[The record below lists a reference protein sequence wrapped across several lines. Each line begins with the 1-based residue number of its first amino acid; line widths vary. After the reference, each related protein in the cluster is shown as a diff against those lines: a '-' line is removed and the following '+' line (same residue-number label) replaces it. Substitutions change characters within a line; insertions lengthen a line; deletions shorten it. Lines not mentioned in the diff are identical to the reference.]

1 MAPKSETAPE
11 SIFAPGVEAAAQ
23 AALAKARVRLLPFLF
38 ALYIA
43 NYLDR
48 INVSFAA
55 LQMNHELGLAP
66 VAFGLGSGLFFVGYI
81 ACEVPSNL
89 ILERVGARRWIA
101 RIMISWGVISSATMY
116 VQGARSFYVLRLLLG
131 AAEAG
136 FFPGIIFYLTY
147 WFPRRERARASALF
161 LTATA
166 LAGLVAG
173 PLCGAILGMHGI
185 LGLSGWQWLFML
197 EGIPS
202 VILGFVVLYY
212 LPDGPAEATWL
223 SERERESLMA
233 LLHRE
238 YKETAGAHRHSLSEG
253 LASARVWTMGAIY
266 FCIVVTIYGVAF
278 WLPQIVKGLGTFTN
292 LEIGFISALP
302 YLCAAVAMVVVGI
315 SSDRSGERRW
325 HLALSAF
332 VGTAGLV
339 LSARAKGPVAA
350 LLALSLAAAGLWA
363 TFGPFWS
370 MPPEFL
376 RGTAAA
382 GGIALINSLG
392 NAGGFFG
399 PLLMGFLKE
408 LTHSFNGGLQ
418 ILAVAVASAGVIVLL
433 TYRGQVGLA
442 SDE

>member
-1 MAPKSETAPE
+1 VAAKLETAPE
-11 SIFAPGVEAAAQ
+11 GILSPGDEAAAR

-38 ALYIA
+38 LLYIA

-55 LQMNHELGLAP
+55 LQMNHELGLKP
-66 VAFGLGSGLFFVGYI
+66 VAFGLGSGLFFIGYI

-89 ILERVGARRWIA
+89 VLERVGARRWIA
-101 RIMISWGVISSATMY
+101 RIMISWGLISSATMFA
-116 VQGARSFYVLRLLLG
+116 QGARSFYVLRLLLG

-166 LAGLVAG
+166 LAGLIAG
-173 PLCGAILGMHGI
+173 PLCGAILGMQGI
-185 LGLSGWQWLFML
+185 LGLSGWQWLFLL

-202 VILGFVVLYY
+202 VILGLVVLYY
-212 LPDGPAEATWL
+212 LPDGPAQARWL
-223 SERERESLMA
+223 SSRERESLAM
-233 LLHRE
+233 LLHWE
-238 YKETAGAHRHSLSEG
+238 YQENAGAHRHTLRQG
-253 LASARVWTMGAIY
+253 LASLRVWTMGAIY

-278 WLPQIVKGLGTFTN
+278 WLPQIVKGLGTFSN
-292 LEIGFISALP
+292 LEIGFLSTLP
-302 YLCAAVAMVVVGI
+302 YFCAAAVMVLVGI

-325 HLALSAF
+325 HLALAAF
-332 VGTAGLV
+332 VGSIGLM
-339 LSARAKGPVAA
+339 LSAQAKGPVLA
-350 LLALSLAAAGLWA
+350 LVALSLAAAGLWA
-363 TFGPFWS
+363 TLGPFWS

-392 NAGGFFG
+392 NAGGFVG
-399 PLLMGFLKE
+399 PFLMGFLKE
-408 LTHSFNGGLQ
+408 LTRSFNGGLQ
-418 ILAVAVASAGVIVLL
+418 ILALALACAGLIVLL
-433 TYRGQVGLA
+433 TYRGQRQLVVT
-442 SDE
+442 E